1 VLKDITKSE
10 KYSSYWCEF
19 LENYLKRDAILL
31 FWVNALQ
38 LLNDRITLGSVRLRE
53 NRFFDFLDYC
63 WAETN
68 DHMTVDVPT
77 TNLCRPCLM
86 RLNEPRLDTLCDMKI
101 IITGASGFLGSWLCR
116 VLENDFEVIALLR
129 ASSKAT
135 KLANLS
141 STEILKLDSARWEN
155 LILQERP
162 DVLILNHWWGV
173 GNKYR
178 NDLKQFDNVE
188 GINRLA
194 GVARLAGV
202 NTLIGVGSH
211 AEVGPVSSEINE
223 LTADG
228 PTSTYGDAKVKT
240 RIAIEESLKGSD
252 VRFIWMRIFS
262 TYGPL
267 DDGSW
272 LIPNLVDTL
281 ARGEV
286 FKMTKGEQEW
296 SYLHAYDLAKA
307 FSSVIKDENISG
319 IVNVGNEETI
329 SIREAAIGIAKI
341 LEKQNLLDIGK
352 IPYRLDQVMNLR
364 PLCETLTHSGW
375 QPQISFEEG
384 IKQTINWLQNKAQST
399 IVTKVG
405 ESLDFNLPPRF

>member
-1 VLKDITKSE
+1 
-10 KYSSYWCEF
+10 
-19 LENYLKRDAILL
+19 
-31 FWVNALQ
+31 
-38 LLNDRITLGSVRLRE
+38 
-53 NRFFDFLDYC
+53 
-63 WAETN
+63 
-68 DHMTVDVPT
+68 
-77 TNLCRPCLM
+77 
-86 RLNEPRLDTLCDMKI
+86 
-101 IITGASGFLGSWLCR
+101 
-116 VLENDFEVIALLR
+116 
-129 ASSKAT
+129 
-135 KLANLS
+135 
-141 STEILKLDSARWEN
+141 
-155 LILQERP
+155 
-162 DVLILNHWWGV
+162 LNHWWGV